1 VLWKRHGADRNQ
13 AEPVTLAET
22 TPAADGLDTE
32 AGVIDEAR
40 RRQRRRRGR
49 VSGLAFA
56 ILVAALVAHGIGGGG
71 PRKPHTTASDSAPL
85 TPVGHE
91 LSFRSRRGPAQAS
104 FTMHEG
110 SGVILLAQIA
120 APPGVRAFVDA
131 TNPYGGATRIT
142 TVVAPHDSSL
152 VCRLRGGLEV
162 CTQAMEACPMTEAT
176 WRFRV
181 VKLSGPGGP
190 VRVDFVV
197 GARPLQA

>member
-1 VLWKRHGADRNQ
+1 MTLT
-13 AEPVTLAET
+13 VTPPPPE
-22 TPAADGLDTE
+22 GLDIE
-32 AGVIDEAR
+32 AGMIDEAR

-49 VSGLAFA
+49 ASVLAFA

-71 PRKPHTTASDSAPL
+71 PRKPPTTAGDFAPL

-91 LSFRSRRGPAQAS
+91 VSFRSRRGPAQAS

-142 TVVAPHDSSL
+142 TVVARHDSSL

-176 WRFRV
+176 WRFHV
-181 VKLSGPGGP
+181 VKLSGPAGP
-190 VRVDFVV
+190 VRVEFVV
-197 GARPLQA
+197 GARPSQA